1 MSGRHTHHTA
11 TTAADLV
18 HKRRFPAE
26 VQAAIDRFEREFNGE
41 LSGLSA
47 EVADRFASPGPSD
60 VQTVVER
67 TLADRRVDMTT
78 VIRDG
83 MLDGVES
90 GRRMAS
96 RRFGLDIAFDV
107 IPQSAIDA
115 VESTVDELEG
125 DIFQTLGDGL
135 TSDMEG
141 WLEDGLTSDDIA
153 SNLRSREYAD
163 RLDRRHT
170 QTHAR
175 TLVQSASEKGN
186 DTAIQESSAVGK
198 RWNVT
203 SDGRERVAHDDADG
217 QIVPASGTFLVGGE
231 RLQHPGDPNGSIE
244 NIANCRCFETAVF
257 EDELTEDELAALRGG
272 QRLNT

>member
-1 MSGRHTHHTA
+1 MTVGPQTRRLIHGHR
-11 TTAADLV
+11 

-26 VQAAIDRFEREFNGE
+26 VQSAIDRFQERFNGE

-60 VQTVVER
+60 VETVVEQV
-67 TLADRRVDMTT
+67 LADRRVDMTT
-78 VIRDG
+78 VIREG
-83 MLDGVES
+83 MIDGVES

-107 IPQSAIDA
+107 VPQSAIDA

-125 DIFQTLGDGL
+125 DIFETLGDGL

-153 SNLRSREYAD
+153 ANLRSREYAET
-163 RLDRRHT
+163 LDRRHT

-186 DTAIQESSAVGK
+186 DTAIQDSSAVAK
-198 RWNVT
+198 EWNVT
-203 SDGRERVAHDDADG
+203 ADGRERDAHADADG
-217 QIVPASGTFLVGGE
+217 QIVPADGTFLVDGE
-231 RLQHPGDPNGSIE
+231 RLEHPGDPNGSIE
-244 NIANCRCFETAVF
+244 NIANCRCYQTALF
-257 EDELTEDELAALRGG
+257 EDDLTEDELAQLRAG
-272 QRLNT
+272 QRLNV